1 MSHPLRS
8 LSHDRIG
15 IEFVEADVEIGFGL
29 IDDARAYQASGQS
42 EFSSRALRDAAAV
55 VADIET
61 RTKQLAVCAAQPFL
75 PLLAELR
82 YEIDSFEQGSS

>member
-1 MSHPLRS
+1 MGSKTADKLR
-8 LSHDRIG
+8 LQWI
-15 IEFVEADVEIGFGL
+15 EADVEIGFGL